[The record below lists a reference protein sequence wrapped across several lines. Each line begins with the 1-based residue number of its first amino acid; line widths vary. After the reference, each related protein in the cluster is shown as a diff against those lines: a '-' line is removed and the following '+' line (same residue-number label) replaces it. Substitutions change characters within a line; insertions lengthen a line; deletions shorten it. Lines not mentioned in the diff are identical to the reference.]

1 MSRHALCLAIVVGV
15 ILTGCVTDSRPE
27 ACDADEVTIELTVTA
42 ESMTPGNPGVC
53 RDQQVTV
60 VIDSEADGFLHV
72 HGYDAALPAIEVVR
86 GEEVEVAFVADRSGQ
101 FPVELH
107 LTDDPA
113 GVDIGIL
120 TVYEP

>member
-1 MSRHALCLAIVVGV
+1 MSRRAIGIVIVVGV
-15 ILTGCVTDSRPE
+15 ALTGCVADTRPE

-42 ESMTPGNPGVC
+42 DSMTPGNPGVC
-53 RDQQVTV
+53 REQEVTL

-72 HGYDAALPAIEVVR
+72 HGYDQALPAIEVVA
-86 GEEVEVAFVADRSGQ
+86 GEEVEVDFVADRSGQ
-101 FPVELH
+101 FPIELH